1 MRTIFAIATA
11 FALFAAPTAAEACS
25 CIMPDLKQQW
35 HEGDEILGVRIVG
48 ERTVGLERH
57 YAARVVQPFSGC
69 LQAGD
74 QVVFTTAFDSAACGT
89 YLAVGE
95 TYIVASRDLG
105 NVVAGRPARSINS
118 CDWQSR
124 YADVSADD
132 LDFLFSRPVECGG
145 AITCA
150 DGVPPVSCLVD
161 PCSTAI
167 CPDGTCES
175 NYCGGACVAEFW
187 DLGGYPV
194 CEPW

>member
-1 MRTIFAIATA
+1 MRTILAIAA
-11 FALFAAPTAAEACS
+11 AAVLFAAPVTAEACS
-25 CIMPDLKQQW
+25 CIAPDIKQQW
-35 HEGDEILGVRIVG
+35 HEGADVLGVKIVA
-48 ERTVGLERH
+48 ERTVGFERQF
-57 YAARVVQPFSGC
+57 AARVIQPFSGC
-69 LQAGD
+69 LQSGD
-74 QVVFTTAFDSAACGT
+74 QVVLTTPFDSAACGT

-95 TYIVASRDLG
+95 TYILATHDNGAS
-105 NVVAGRPARSINS
+105 VAGRPARSVSS

-132 LDFLFSRPVECGG
+132 LDFLWSRPVECGG

-161 PCSTAI
+161 PCSTAV

-187 DLGGYPV
+187 DFDGYPV